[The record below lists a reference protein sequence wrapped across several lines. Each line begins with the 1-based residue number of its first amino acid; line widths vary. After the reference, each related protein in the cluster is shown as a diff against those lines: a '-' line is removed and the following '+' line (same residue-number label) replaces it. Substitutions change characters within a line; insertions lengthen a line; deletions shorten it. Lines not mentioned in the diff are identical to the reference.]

1 MCTCEGESEG
11 ESAED
16 GDGGGSNF
24 GVGCSRVG
32 VGGEVILAIA
42 IEGFWWCFVWCGRGR
57 EGALD
62 RHAFH
67 WELPACC
74 EYLCLFSSLALR
86 PTPYLKSFRKLSI
99 LLKSGH
105 VDVAYCKNCSVSKG
119 MSLF

>member
-1 MCTCEGESEG
+1 MCVCGIECALARARAR
-11 ESAED
+11 ESAEDGD

-32 VGGEVILAIA
+32 VGGELILAIA
-42 IEGFWWCFVWCGRGR
+42 IAGFWWCFVWSGRGR

-74 EYLCLFSSLALR
+74 EYLCLFSSFLLHCALTL
-86 PTPYLKSFRKLSI
+86 P
-99 LLKSGH
+99 
-105 VDVAYCKNCSVSKG
+105 
-119 MSLF
+119 